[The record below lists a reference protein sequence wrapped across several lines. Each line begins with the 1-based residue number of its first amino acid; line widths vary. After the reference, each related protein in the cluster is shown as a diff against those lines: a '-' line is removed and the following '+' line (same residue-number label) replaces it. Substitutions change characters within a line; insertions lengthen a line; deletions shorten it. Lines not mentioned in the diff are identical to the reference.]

1 MDPQSNPCVEDS
13 VKEACGIFGVFDHEN
28 AVELAYYGLYALQHR
43 GQESAGIACLM
54 DGRIKSYLGMGL
66 VGEVFRDEF
75 FAKFK
80 SRHAIGHTRYST
92 AGSSNI
98 RNAQPITI
106 DYAGGQIS
114 VAHNGNVTNGWRLRR
129 ELEEQGSIFQTT
141 SDSEVVL
148 HLLARPEIRS
158 QPDPIAAALRR
169 LQGAF
174 CFIFLTPAGIVA
186 ARDENGFRPLV
197 LARLGPAML
206 VASETCAFDMLG
218 AEYLGEV
225 APGEIVRIDAR
236 GITRSRYAES
246 RRVSHCIFEHVYFA
260 RPDSRVFSQNV
271 HLVRKAFGRQL
282 AIESPA
288 EADLVVPVPDSGNS
302 AAQGYSDQ
310 SGIPLEQ
317 GFIRNHYVGRTF
329 IQPSQGQRDIGVK
342 IKLNA
347 VRDVVKGKRV
357 VVIDDSVIRGT
368 TSKGRVKRLRD
379 AGAKEIHLR
388 ISCPPTRHPCFY
400 GIDFPDP
407 KELIANQ
414 MGSVEAIRKFLE
426 IDSLAYLSVEGML
439 KAMDKP
445 GNFCAACFTGDY
457 PVEYDAEFDKNAMEG
472 ARARR

>member
-1 MDPQSNPCVEDS
+1 LPNHLDDS
-13 VKEACGIFGVFDHEN
+13 LKEACGIFGVYDHEN
-28 AVELAYYGLYALQHR
+28 AVELTYYGLYALQHR
-43 GQESAGIACLM
+43 GQESAGIACVM

-80 SRHAIGHTRYST
+80 SNHSIGHTRYST

-106 DYAGGQIS
+106 DYADGQIS

-129 ELEEQGSIFQTT
+129 ELEAQGSIFQTT

-169 LQGAF
+169 LKGAF
-174 CFIFLTPAGIVA
+174 CFIFLTPDGIIA

-197 LARLGPAML
+197 LAKLGKSTL
-206 VASETCAFDMLG
+206 VASETCAFDMIG

-225 APGEIVRIDAR
+225 QPGEIVRIGAH
-236 GITRSRYAES
+236 GIKRSRYSELQP
-246 RRVSHCIFEHVYFA
+246 VSHCIFEHVYFA

-288 EADLVVPVPDSGNS
+288 DADIVVPVPDSGTS
-302 AAQGYSDQ
+302 AAQGYSEQ
-310 SGIPLEQ
+310 ARLPLEQ

-357 VVIDDSVIRGT
+357 VVIDDSIIRGT

-388 ISCPPTRHPCFY
+388 ISCPPTKHPCFY

-426 IDSLAYLSVEGML
+426 IDSLAYLSVDGML
-439 KAMDKP
+439 KAMNQPK
-445 GNFCAACFTGDY
+445 NFCAACFTGDY
-457 PVEYDAEFDKNAMEG
+457 PVEYDAEFEKNAMEG
-472 ARARR
+472 NRTK

>member
-1 MDPQSNPCVEDS
+1 MAQIETPHDDTP
-13 VKEACGIFGVFDHEN
+13 KEACGIFGVFNHDN
-28 AVELAYYGLYALQHR
+28 AVELTYYGLYSLQHR
-43 GQESAGIACLM
+43 GQESAGIACVM
-54 DGRIKSYLGMGL
+54 ENRIKSYLGMGL
-66 VGEVFRDEF
+66 VGDVFKDEF
-75 FAKFK
+75 FSKFK
-80 SRHAIGHTRYST
+80 SKHAIGHTRYST

-106 DYAGGQIS
+106 DYADGQIS
-114 VAHNGNVTNGWRLRR
+114 VAHNGNLTNGWSLRR
-129 ELEEQGSIFQTT
+129 ELEAQGSIFQTT

-158 QPDPIAAALRR
+158 QPDPIAAALRH
-169 LQGAF
+169 LKGAF
-174 CFIFLTPAGIVA
+174 CFIFLTTDGIVA

-197 LARLGPAML
+197 LGKLGDAVL
-206 VASETCAFDMLG
+206 VASETCAFDMIG
-218 AEYLGEV
+218 AEYVGEV
-225 APGEIVRIDAR
+225 APGEIVRINAQ
-236 GITRSRYAES
+236 GIKRARYAEPA
-246 RRVSHCIFEHVYFA
+246 RVSHCIFEHVYFA

-271 HLVRKAFGRQL
+271 HLVRKAFGKQL
-282 AIESPA
+282 AIESPVS
-288 EADLVVPVPDSGNS
+288 ADIVVPVPDSGNS
-302 AAQGYSDQ
+302 AAQGFSEQ

-329 IQPSQGQRDIGVK
+329 IQPSQSQRDIGVK

-357 VVIDDSVIRGT
+357 IVIDDSIIRGT
-368 TSKGRVKRLRD
+368 TSRGRVRRLRD

-388 ISCPPTRHPCFY
+388 ISCPPTKHPCFY

-414 MGSVEAIRKFLE
+414 MGSIEAICKFLE

-445 GNFCAACFTGDY
+445 KNFCAACFTGEY
-457 PVEYDAEFDKNAMEG
+457 PVEFDAEFEKTAMEG
-472 ARARR
+472 KRKC